1 MAHDLI
7 VSMFDYQRHM
17 RFEKSDQSKA
27 LSNRVVEIRVIDF
40 FFPTTKQK
48 TKNKKKRL
56 IQLQKVYIHFSKLL
70 LKKKIP
76 FPSSIDQS
84 LLTYKVVD
92 LSLTDD

>member
-1 MAHDLI
+1 
-7 VSMFDYQRHM
+7 M

-40 FFPTTKQK
+40 LFLQQNK
-48 TKNKKKRL
+48 TKKKKKIDSITKSL
-56 IQLQKVYIHFSKLL
+56 HPFFKIVVE
-70 LKKKIP
+70 KKIP

>member
-1 MAHDLI
+1 
-7 VSMFDYQRHM
+7 M

-40 FFPTTKQK
+40 LFLQQNKTKQK
-48 TKNKKKRL
+48 KIDSITKSLHPFFK
-56 IQLQKVYIHFSKLL
+56 IVVE
-70 LKKKIP
+70 KKIP

>member
-40 FFPTTKQK
+40 LFLQQNKPKQ
-48 TKNKKKRL
+48 KRL

>member
-40 FFPTTKQK
+40 LFLQQNKPKQ
-48 TKNKKKRL
+48 KRL

-84 LLTYKVVD
+84 LITYKVVD